1 MVVTNESN
9 KGTECAAVEVNAYM
23 KAIFIWAFLFSSLI
37 AFAQQPAADKK
48 DVESSDAII
57 KSIYDVISGPAGQ
70 KRNWDRMR
78 SLFTED
84 ARMVA
89 IAKTPTGEIRRRH
102 MTVEDYIKL
111 SGPSLESRGFFE
123 KEISRK
129 TEQFANLV
137 HIWSTYEARSKVDDA
152 KPMMRGINSIQL
164 WNDGKRWW
172 VLSIVWQA
180 EDPTTPLPEKYLKG
194 K

>member
-1 MVVTNESN
+1 
-9 KGTECAAVEVNAYM
+9 M
-23 KAIFIWAFLFSSLI
+23 KAIFLWALLLSSLV
-37 AFAQQPAADKK
+37 AVAQQPAAEQK
-48 DVESSDAII
+48 DVESADSII
-57 KSIYDVISGPAGQ
+57 KSVYDVISGPAGQ

-89 IAKTPTGEIRRRH
+89 IAKTQSGEIRRRH

-129 TEQFANLV
+129 TEQFGNLV

-180 EDPTTPLPEKYLKG
+180 EDLTTQLPEKYLKG
-194 K
+194 G

>member
-1 MVVTNESN
+1 
-9 KGTECAAVEVNAYM
+9 M
-23 KAIFIWAFLFSSLI
+23 KAALVWTLCLFSLL
-37 AFAQQPAADKK
+37 AFAQPTANPK
-48 DVESSDAII
+48 DVDSADAII
-57 KSIYDVISGPAGQ
+57 KSVYDVISGPAGQ
-70 KRNWDRMR
+70 KRDWDRMR

-89 IAKTPTGEIRRRH
+89 IAKTQTGEIRRRH

-123 KEISRK
+123 KEVARR
-129 TEQFANLV
+129 TEQFGNLG
-137 HIWSTYEARSKVDDA
+137 HIWSTYEARTKADDE
-152 KPMMRGINSIQL
+152 KPFMRGINSMQL

-194 K
+194 G

>member
-1 MVVTNESN
+1 
-9 KGTECAAVEVNAYM
+9 M
-23 KAIFIWAFLFSSLI
+23 KPILVGVFVFCSLI
-37 AFAQQPAADKK
+37 ANTQSTVNPK
-48 DVESSDAII
+48 DVESADAII
-57 KSIYDVISGPAGQ
+57 KSVYDVISGPAGQ
-70 KRNWDRMR
+70 KRDWDRMR

-89 IAKTPTGEIRRRH
+89 IAKSQTGEIRRRH

-123 KEISRK
+123 REVARR
-129 TEQFANLV
+129 TEQFGSLV
-137 HIWSTYEARSKVDDA
+137 HIWSTYEARTKADDE
-152 KPMMRGINSIQL
+152 KPFMRGINSMQL

-194 K
+194 G

>member
-1 MVVTNESN
+1 
-9 KGTECAAVEVNAYM
+9 M
-23 KAIFIWAFLFSSLI
+23 KAIFIWAFLFSSLV
-37 AFAQQPAADKK
+37 AFAMQPSPEQK
-48 DVESSDAII
+48 DVDSADSII
-57 KSIYDVISGPAGQ
+57 KSVYDVISGPAGQ

-89 IAKTPTGEIRRRH
+89 IAKAPTGEIRRRH

-129 TEQFANLV
+129 TEQFGNLV
-137 HIWSTYEARSKVDDA
+137 HIWSTYEARSNADDA

-194 K
+194 G